1 MLDGLI
7 SEEDFINQKNWY
19 DEKIKNLKDK
29 FEYKKN
35 GETLQKFS
43 EISNNINEVIKIDIK
58 E

>member
-29 FEYKKN
+29 LIEESKKIGKIKKSTLYKAI
-35 GETLQKFS
+35 EMH
-43 EISNNINEVIKIDIK
+43 
-58 E
+58 